1 MTMERSFGD
10 RLVQA
15 MDHQGPLCLGID
27 PHPQLLSAWGLN
39 DDTAGLETFSKTVVE
54 AAAGTT
60 GVAALKPQVALY
72 ERFGSAGYAV
82 LESTLQL
89 ARDAGILTIADA
101 KRGDIGST
109 MAGYA
114 AAWLTSESPLAA
126 DAVTLSAYLG
136 YESLRPSID
145 LALANNRGVFVLA
158 LTSNPEGASV
168 QHLGSSG
175 DSVAKR
181 IVDAAGKDNQN
192 AHRLGSIGLVVGA
205 TVTAA
210 AKALNIDLVRANAP
224 ILAPGYGSQGA
235 QAADIRAGFGEAW
248 PNVLVNSSRGIL
260 KYGPNVSDLQVAI
273 SSAHKELVVK

>member
-101 KRGDIGST
+101 KRGDLGST
-109 MAGYA
+109 M
-114 AAWLTSESPLAA
+114 AA

-273 SSAHKELVVK
+273 SSAHEELVVK

>member
-1 MTMERSFGD
+1 MKYPFGD
-10 RLVQA
+10 RLAKA
-15 MDHQGPLCLGID
+15 MDLHGPLCLGID
-27 PHPQLLSAWGLN
+27 PHPHLLAAWGLN
-39 DDTAGLETFSKTVVE
+39 DNAAGLETFSKTVVE

-72 ERFGSAGYAV
+72 ERFGSAGYRA

-89 ARDAGILTIADA
+89 ARDAKILTIADA

-114 AAWLTSESPLAA
+114 EAWLASESPLAV

-136 YESLRPSID
+136 YESLRPSFD

-181 IVDAAGKDNQN
+181 IVEAAAKDNQN

-235 QAADIRAGFGEAW
+235 EAADIRAGFGQAW
-248 PNVLVNSSRGIL
+248 RNVLVNSSRGIL
-260 KYGPNVSDLQVAI
+260 KYGPKVSDLQAAI
-273 SSAHKELVVK
+273 SSARKELIVK